1 MDIKHPQSGYTAAV
15 RQRGQELRKPPIDV
29 PEDAAFLQ
37 LGGAEAKK
45 SEAEAEAPPQKK
57 EESSKSV
64 QIELGGT
71 ILEGG
76 ALLEQK
82 ARQLGLLTLVRHEM
96 V

>member
-1 MDIKHPQSGYTAAV
+1 M
-15 RQRGQELRKPPIDV
+15 
-29 PEDAAFLQ
+29 
-37 LGGAEAKK
+37 
-45 SEAEAEAPPQKK
+45 PPQKK
-57 EESSKSV
+57 EEPSKSV

>member
-1 MDIKHPQSGYTAAV
+1 MALDFAEAPV
-15 RQRGQELRKPPIDV
+15 RPALPPPVLSPPIDV

-57 EESSKSV
+57 EEPSKSI
-64 QIELGGT
+64 QIELGDT

-82 ARQLGLLTLVRHEM
+82 ARQLGLMTLVRHEM

>member
-1 MDIKHPQSGYTAAV
+1 MHAALINLNLNFACARRVDTKHPQYSSSGYTAAV
-15 RQRGQELRKPPIDV
+15 RQRGQEPR
-29 PEDAAFLQ
+29 
-37 LGGAEAKK
+37 K
-45 SEAEAEAPPQKK
+45 SEAGAEAPPQKK
-57 EESSKSV
+57 EEPSKSI
-64 QIELGGT
+64 QIELGDT